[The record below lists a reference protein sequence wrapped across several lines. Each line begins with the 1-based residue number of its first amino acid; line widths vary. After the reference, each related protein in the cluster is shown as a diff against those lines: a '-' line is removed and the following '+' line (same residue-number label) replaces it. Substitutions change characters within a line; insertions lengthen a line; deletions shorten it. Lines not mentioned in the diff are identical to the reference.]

1 MAVDV
6 VKFELASPQDVSGL
20 EGCLRAGR
28 FSADSI
34 VALIGKTEGNG
45 GVNDFS
51 RALADQCFRRAVR
64 KAGTRNREQVAQIP
78 MVWSGGCDGV
88 IAPHATVFVRNEL
101 VGNPHE
107 SRLAIGA
114 ALSDEIVPEDIGR
127 AAMIQK
133 IAAGVQ
139 AAMHDAGI
147 RDAREVHYVQTK
159 TPLLTVDSVADAAR
173 RGKTVACRV
182 QESSG
187 ISNGTAALGVAVGL
201 GEIDMPRAD
210 QICRDLDL
218 YSSVASCS
226 SGVEFSRAQIVLLG
240 NRLGAGGN
248 YRVGHALMA
257 DMLDMAGVYD
267 AIGNAGLAL
276 PDRPRAEDLG
286 GRLVAMFIKCEPNRN
301 AKLRGR
307 RQVMFN
313 DSDIPY
319 HRHAKAAVG
328 GAVTAAIG
336 DPAVFISVD
345 AMHSGPHGSGPVAAI
360 VDLSR

>member
-1 MAVDV
+1 VAVDV

-20 EGCLRAGR
+20 EACFKSGR
-28 FSADSI
+28 FSSDSI

-51 RALADQCFRRAVR
+51 RALADLTYRRALR
-64 KAGTRNREQVAQIP
+64 KAGTRSREEIAAIP

-88 IAPHATVFVRNEL
+88 ICPHATVFARND
-101 VGNPHE
+101 VTGSSDE
-107 SRLAIGA
+107 SRLAIGGA
-114 ALSDEIVPEDIGR
+114 ISEEILPEDIGR
-127 AAMIQK
+127 PAMIEK
-133 IAAGVQ
+133 LAAGVR
-139 AAMHDAGI
+139 AAMRDAGI
-147 RDAREVHYVQTK
+147 EDARDVHYVQTK
-159 TPLLTVDSVADAAR
+159 TPLLTVNSVADAER
-173 RGKTVACRV
+173 RGQTIACRV

-187 ISNGTAALGVAVGL
+187 ISNGTSALGVAVGL
-201 GEIDMPRAD
+201 GEIAMPRAD
-210 QICRDLDL
+210 QICRDLSL

-240 NRLGAGGN
+240 NRKGAGGR
-248 YRVGHALMA
+248 YRIGHGLMA
-257 DMLDMAGVYD
+257 DMLDMDGVYGAIRNAGVE
-267 AIGNAGLAL
+267 L
-276 PDRPRAEDLG
+276 PDRPRADDIK

-360 VDLSR
+360 VDLGP

>member
-1 MAVDV
+1 MAVNV
-6 VKFELASPQDVSGL
+6 RKFELASPQDVSGL
-20 EGCLRAGR
+20 EACFRSDNL
-28 FSADSI
+28 SADSL

-51 RALADQCFRRAVR
+51 RALADLTVRAALA
-64 KAGTRNREQVAQIP
+64 KAGTRSQAEIAAIP

-88 IAPHATVFVRNEL
+88 IAPHATVFFRDNS
-101 VGNPHE
+101 VGAPNQ

-114 ALSDEIVPEDIGR
+114 AISEEILPEDIGR
-127 AAMIQK
+127 PAMIEK
-133 IAAGVQ
+133 LAAGVRT
-139 AAMHDAGI
+139 AMKDAGI
-147 RDAREVHYVQTK
+147 THAQDVHYVQTK
-159 TPLLTVDSVADAAR
+159 TPLLTIDSAADAVR
-173 RGKTVACRV
+173 RGKTVACAV
-182 QESSG
+182 QESSR

-201 GEIDMPRAD
+201 DEIRMPRED
-210 QICRDLDL
+210 QICRDLSL

-240 NRLGAGGN
+240 NRLGAGGR

-257 DMLDMAGVYD
+257 DMLDMDGVYG
-267 AIGNAGLAL
+267 AIRNAGLDL
-276 PDRPRAEDLG
+276 PERPRAEDIKS
-286 GRLVAMFIKCEPNRN
+286 RLVAMFIKCEPNRS

-328 GAVTAAIG
+328 GAVTVAIG

-360 VDLSR
+360 VDLGP